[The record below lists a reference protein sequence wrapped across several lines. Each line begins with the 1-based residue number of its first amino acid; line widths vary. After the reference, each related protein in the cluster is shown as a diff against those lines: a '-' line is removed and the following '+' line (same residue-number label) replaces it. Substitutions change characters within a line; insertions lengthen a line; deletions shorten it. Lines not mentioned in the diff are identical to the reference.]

1 MYFSAP
7 FTAIP
12 NLFNSSFFV
21 NLYFFLIEIIFLAD
35 FTPMPGTLIRSING
49 ALLISTGNIFILF
62 AAKILGS
69 VSKDNLSS
77 SSNTNS
83 LSL

>member
-1 MYFSAP
+1 
-7 FTAIP
+7 
-12 NLFNSSFFV
+12 
-21 NLYFFLIEIIFLAD
+21 
-35 FTPMPGTLIRSING
+35 MPGTLIKSING